1 MVPDIA
7 HFEQTADEAVVKRGR
22 SLFRKERVTQ
32 FSQED
37 GEIRAVVQDGEDY
50 TVSMELSPDGVIRS
64 HRCNCPYD
72 EGVMCV
78 HEAAVLYMIRE
89 KRHQAAHRTNVTDVI
104 AHMKAPKRALWE
116 EALDELLAQ
125 APKGREAQIAPV
137 QVRTERAYLHVEHQG
152 DRLVFSSNVQL
163 DPAQQSVP
171 SPCIIAKSPTEYVL
185 IPLTPYEQ
193 QVYSTLLRLGSVPK
207 EAERKVKELL
217 ATIEE
222 NQL

>member
-7 HFEQTADEAVVKRGR
+7 HFEQTADAAVVKRGR
-22 SLFRKERVTQ
+22 SLYRKERVTQ

-193 QVYSTLLRLGSVPK
+193 QVYSTLLRLGSIPK

>member
-7 HFEQTADEAVVKRGR
+7 HFEQTADAAVVKRGR

-32 FSQED
+32 FSEED
-37 GEIRAVVQDGEDY
+37 GEVRAVVQDGEDY

-125 APKGREAQIAPV
+125 APKGREAQIVPV

>member
-7 HFEQTADEAVVKRGR
+7 HFEQTADAAVVKRGR

-32 FSQED
+32 FSEED
-37 GEIRAVVQDGEDY
+37 GEVRAVVQDGEDY

-193 QVYSTLLRLGSVPK
+193 QVYSTLLRLGSIPK

>member
-7 HFEQTADEAVVKRGR
+7 HFEQTADAAVVKRGR
-22 SLFRKERVTQ
+22 SLYRKERVTQ
-32 FSQED
+32 FSEED
-37 GEIRAVVQDGEDY
+37 GEVRAVVQDGEDY

-125 APKGREAQIAPV
+125 APKGREAQIVPV